1 MAYLSDKAA
10 LRHLE
15 RVLRS
20 AGVDGWEI
28 YLSGTRELSVE
39 ARDGE
44 VESLQRAVSRGVGVR
59 VLRGGAPGFAFTTNF
74 RAEALDAAARAATD
88 AARYATPDPALALI
102 APQRLPKKDLALFDP
117 ALSRVSQ
124 KKRVAMALELEAATR
139 AADKRI
145 TQVRSASYEEDASW
159 LHLRNSE
166 GLCLEDR
173 ETSAGLSVMA
183 VAGDEDESEAGYEF
197 QDVRFFAEL
206 NPARVARGAARDAV
220 RQLGARPVPGKSG
233 PVVFENLAASE
244 LLDVMADS
252 FCADQVQKGMSGLE
266 GKRGKRVF
274 GEHIDILDDG
284 LLKKGQGSAF
294 FDDEGVPQQRT
305 HLVSCGEL
313 LGYLYDSASAR
324 REGARSTGNAVRS
337 GGFTGAPEVGV
348 TNLFV
353 KKGKHTLPALLSE
366 MGNGFLIT
374 ELMGVHTA
382 NPVTG
387 EFSFGCAGQVV
398 RGGKIAHP
406 FKGMAVAGNLF
417 DLYKR
422 VELVGSDLRFS
433 SGVGSPSLLVGKLSV
448 SGG

>member
-20 AGVDGWEI
+20 ARVDGWEI

-88 AARYATPDPALALI
+88 AARYATPDPALGLI
-102 APQRLPKKDLALFDP
+102 APQRLPRKELALFDP

-220 RQLGARPVPGKSG
+220 RQLGARPVR
-233 PVVFENLAASE
+233 ENPALSYSRTLLRPNCSTSWLIPSAPIRCKKACRGWRASAAS
-244 LLDVMADS
+244 AS
-252 FCADQVQKGMSGLE
+252 
-266 GKRGKRVF
+266 
-274 GEHIDILDDG
+274 
-284 LLKKGQGSAF
+284 
-294 FDDEGVPQQRT
+294 
-305 HLVSCGEL
+305 
-313 LGYLYDSASAR
+313 SASTSTSSTMACSR
-324 REGARSTGNAVRS
+324 RVRAALSSTMRA
-337 GGFTGAPEVGV
+337 
-348 TNLFV
+348 
-353 KKGKHTLPALLSE
+353 
-366 MGNGFLIT
+366 
-374 ELMGVHTA
+374 
-382 NPVTG
+382 
-387 EFSFGCAGQVV
+387 
-398 RGGKIAHP
+398 
-406 FKGMAVAGNLF
+406 
-417 DLYKR
+417 
-422 VELVGSDLRFS
+422 
-433 SGVGSPSLLVGKLSV
+433 SPSNAPIW
-448 SGG
+448 